1 MEKKMVRPFGVRDQ
15 LGFWFGDMA
24 GSFVNLYF
32 DGFFLMLCTYIL
44 QIDPAFMA
52 SMFLAARLFDAVND
66 PIIGSFPDRWKLGK
80 SGDKFKPYIKIAM
93 WPLAISGILGF
104 IDVSSFSNA
113 FKHVWVVFTYILYG
127 MSYTGTSMP
136 FGSMASVVTD
146 KAEERTKLSR
156 ARAFGG
162 IAVGYGYLSLV
173 PAFIWDKENNPV
185 AGGYLMFGI
194 ISAILCIVCYNI
206 LFRFTPERI
215 HTEQK
220 KEKFRY
226 GEVLKGAA
234 RNRALIGIMFASV
247 GSLIFITGN
256 SQFGGFMYREYYNA
270 PRALQM
276 ATLGCIPLSF
286 LLFPVVPKLSVRFG
300 KRNFLLG
307 ALFFNLLIS
316 GFLFLVPVAN
326 VNLYILLYI
335 ISNIGQ
341 TTFTMLVWAFV
352 TDAIDYNEYRTG
364 QRNDGSLYSIYTFS
378 RKIGST
384 VASVGVSGILAAIGF
399 VSTAA
404 TQTPEVVANI
414 RLLGTGVPLLAVVLE
429 IIGMGLIWNLTKA
442 DSERIQAQLQTK
454 NRDKEKRD
462 SETN

>member
-1 MEKKMVRPFGVRDQ
+1 MKKKETHPFGVKDQ

-32 DGFFLMLCTYIL
+32 DGFFLMFCTYIL
-44 QIDPAFMA
+44 QISPAFMA
-52 SMFLAARLFDAVND
+52 SMFLAARLFDAIND
-66 PIIGSFPDRWKLGK
+66 PIIGSFPDRWRIGK

-104 IDVSSFSNA
+104 LDVSTFSST
-113 FKHVWVVFTYILYG
+113 FKHIWVVITYILYG

-156 ARAFGG
+156 SRAFGG

-173 PAFIWDKENNPV
+173 PLLIWDKNNNPV
-185 AGGYLMFGI
+185 ASGYLIFGV
-194 ISAILCIVCYNI
+194 ISAILCIVSYNI
-206 LFRFTPERI
+206 LFRLTPERI
-215 HTEQK
+215 REQK
-220 KEKFRY
+220 KEKETFRY
-226 GEVLKGAA
+226 GEVLKNALT
-234 RNRALIGIMFASV
+234 NRALIGIMFASI

-270 PRALQM
+270 PKALQI
-276 ATLGCIPLSF
+276 ATMGCIPLSF
-286 LLFPVVPKLSVRFG
+286 LLFPIVPKLSEKLG
-300 KRNFLLG
+300 KRKLLLG
-307 ALFFNLLIS
+307 ALFFNLVIS
-316 GFLFLVPVAN
+316 GLLFFKPIEN

-364 QRNDGSLYSIYTFS
+364 KRNDGSLYSIYTFS

-384 VASVGVSGILAAIGF
+384 VASVGVSAILASIGF
-399 VSTAA
+399 VSTAS
-404 TQTPEVVANI
+404 TQAPEVVSRI
-414 RLLGTGVPLLAVVLE
+414 RLLGTGVPLLAVILE
-429 IIGMGLIWNLTKA
+429 IIGIGLIWNLTKEE
-442 DSERIQAQLQTK
+442 SEKIQ
-454 NRDKEKRD
+454 KELHARKQGEV
-462 SETN
+462 S

>member
-1 MEKKMVRPFGVRDQ
+1 
-15 LGFWFGDMA
+15 
-24 GSFVNLYF
+24 
-32 DGFFLMLCTYIL
+32 
-44 QIDPAFMA
+44 
-52 SMFLAARLFDAVND
+52 
-66 PIIGSFPDRWKLGK
+66 
-80 SGDKFKPYIKIAM
+80 
-93 WPLAISGILGF
+93 
-104 IDVSSFSNA
+104 
-113 FKHVWVVFTYILYG
+113 
-127 MSYTGTSMP
+127 
-136 FGSMASVVTD
+136 
-146 KAEERTKLSR
+146 
-156 ARAFGG
+156 
-162 IAVGYGYLSLV
+162 
-173 PAFIWDKENNPV
+173 
-185 AGGYLMFGI
+185 
-194 ISAILCIVCYNI
+194 
-206 LFRFTPERI
+206 
-215 HTEQK
+215 
-220 KEKFRY
+220 
-226 GEVLKGAA
+226 
-234 RNRALIGIMFASV
+234 
-247 GSLIFITGN
+247 
-256 SQFGGFMYREYYNA
+256 MYREYYNA

-429 IIGMGLIWNLTKA
+429 IIGMGLIWNLIKA